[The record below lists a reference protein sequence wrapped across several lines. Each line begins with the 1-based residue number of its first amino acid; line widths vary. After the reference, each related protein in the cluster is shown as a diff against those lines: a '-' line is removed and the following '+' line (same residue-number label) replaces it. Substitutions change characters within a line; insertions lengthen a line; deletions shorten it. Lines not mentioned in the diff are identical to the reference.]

1 MKKLLRLRLFALLF
15 LCSPMLHAQFQN
27 GLWTGKEAY
36 NWFFGEYAAL
46 NFETAPPIAITGS
59 QMVSQEGTGTI
70 SDSEGNLLFYT
81 DGITV
86 WNKNHE
92 IMENGEGLAGAIFI
106 DNGPFTP
113 PSPFNTTTQNGL
125 IIPVPGN
132 PDLYY
137 IFCQVAEN
145 GNGLTYSEVD
155 MSLDNGLGGI
165 TSTKNV
171 QLSAFAGETMTAVH
185 HTDGESI
192 WFITQTGNYFN
203 EQNEFQAYLISTE
216 GINATPVV
224 SVAGVAEHGGIVV
237 QMKAS
242 PDGTKLALTE
252 SIYAFIFD
260 LPAQCQVFDF
270 DTSTGMVSNAVDLT
284 DINVSPSYDTGV
296 EFSPNNRFLYVAGSP
311 IAEWTTNLY
320 QVDLLAGDAAAIVAS
335 AVIVNPGGNDSMMQV
350 GPDGKIYVMQGDVQ
364 EFPSYSVINYP
375 NNKGLA
381 CGYGSGTVDGVDLG
395 QRFALG
401 SMPSFIQSYFE
412 SGILYEGGGC
422 PGEEIAFSTIRIPGI
437 TNIAWDFGDT
447 VSGASNTATDLEP
460 THKFS
465 AGGTYTVT
473 AVITS
478 NGAEQVTTTQV
489 IVLPAPDI
497 AVPALENLAKCA
509 DADGTAQFD
518 LTQLDATILTGQDAE
533 QFSVTYYGSESDMYE
548 NHPIQMP
555 EVFVTEGQ
563 MVIAVVANNENG
575 CRTSIAFTLTVED
588 LPLLPDA
595 SEFIGCNPFN
605 LEDISAM
612 SQGLNLSY
620 HVTEADAWAGTNMIL
635 NTDNYSFFGNDETI
649 FIRSQ
654 NAAGCINVGALHLL
668 IGNCE
673 IPKGISPNNDGKNDA
688 FDLSGFEVI
697 KLEIFNRYGQQEY
710 SRNDY
715 TDQWYGQ
722 ADNGNELP
730 TGTYYYVV
738 QLKDGESKTG
748 WVYVNRQEN

>member
-15 LCSPMLHAQFQN
+15 LFSPMLHAQFQN

-46 NFETAPPIAITGS
+46 NFETAPPTAITGS
-59 QMVSQEGTGTI
+59 QMTSSEGTGTI
-70 SDSEGNLLFYT
+70 SDADGNLLFYT
-81 DGITV
+81 DGGSV

-92 IMENGEGLAGAIFI
+92 IMENGDGLLGVYIF
-106 DNGPFTP
+106 DMGPDLP
-113 PSPFNTTTQNGL
+113 PSVANTTTQNGL

-132 PDLYY
+132 TNKYY
-137 IFCQVAEN
+137 IFCQIAEN

-155 MSLDNGLGGI
+155 MSLDGGLGGI
-165 TSTKNV
+165 TATKNV
-171 QLSAFAGETMTAVH
+171 LLSTYAGETMTAVH
-185 HTDGESI
+185 HSDGESI

-203 EQNEFQAYLISTE
+203 EQNEFHAYLISPE
-216 GINATPVV
+216 GINTAPVI
-224 SVAGVAEHGGIVV
+224 SVAGAEGHGGILA
-237 QMKAS
+237 QIKAS
-242 PDGTKLALTE
+242 PDGSKLALTE
-252 SIYAFIFD
+252 SILAFIFD
-260 LPAQCQVFDF
+260 FPTQCQVFDF
-270 DTSTGMVSNAVDLT
+270 DATTGMVSNAIDLT
-284 DINVSPSYDTGV
+284 GIYNTVLSWDGGV
-296 EFSPNNRFLYVAGSP
+296 EFSPNNRFLYIAGHP
-311 IAEWTTNLY
+311 ITDPISNLY
-320 QVDLLAGDAAAIVAS
+320 QVDLLAGNAAAIIAS
-335 AVIVNPGGNDSMMQV
+335 AVIVNQNEYNGVLQV
-350 GPDGKIYVMQGDVQ
+350 GPDGKIYIETEVLQ
-364 EFPSYSVINYP
+364 EVPTLGVINYP
-375 NNKGLA
+375 NNKGVA
-381 CGYGSGTVDGVDLG
+381 CGYESGTVNGVDLG
-395 QRFALG
+395 QRLANSSL
-401 SMPSFIQSYFE
+401 PSFIQSYFE
-412 SGILYEGGGC
+412 SGILYKGGGC
-422 PGEEIAFSTIRIPGI
+422 PGEKVTFSTIRIPGI

-447 VSGASNTATDLEP
+447 VSGVSNTATDLEP

-612 SQGLNLSY
+612 PQGLNLSY

-635 NTDNYSFFGNDETI
+635 NTDSYSFSGNDETI
-649 FIRSQ
+649 FMRSQ

-673 IPKGISPNNDGKNDA
+673 IPRGISPNNDDKNDA

-697 KLEIFNRYGQQEY
+697 KLEIFNRYGQQVY

-715 TDQWYGQ
+715 TDQWHGQ

-730 TGTYYYVV
+730 TGTYYYMV
-738 QLKDGESKTG
+738 QFKDGSSKTG
-748 WVYVNRQEN
+748 WVYINREE